1 MGDTDQLRQ
10 VAWDVYASAL
20 LGMSYHPGTTRDKPN
35 RMTVSE
41 VAAIADAMLAERDRR
56 FGPKPVNFTDPD
68 FIEYHLRE
76 VRHFYGENSASD
88 DVVKLCAQAADEMDR
103 MLDDVSELAER
114 FDAACMER
122 NKALAERDEA
132 RRKLENTNG

>member
-35 RMTVSE
+35 RMTVQE

-56 FGPKPVNFTDPD
+56 FNIQWRNVN
-68 FIEYHLRE
+68 
-76 VRHFYGENSASD
+76 
-88 DVVKLCAQAADEMDR
+88 DR
-103 MLDDVSELAER
+103 
-114 FDAACMER
+114 
-122 NKALAERDEA
+122 
-132 RRKLENTNG
+132 